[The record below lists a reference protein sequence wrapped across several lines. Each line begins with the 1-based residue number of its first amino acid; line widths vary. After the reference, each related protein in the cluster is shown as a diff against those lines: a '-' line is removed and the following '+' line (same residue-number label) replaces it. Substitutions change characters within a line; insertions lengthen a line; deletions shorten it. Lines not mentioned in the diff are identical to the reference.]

1 MKDQLFKNIESKT
14 NVKKED
20 ILSLARAVQTQD
32 LTNEDNLRKL
42 IHDVAS
48 LANKEVSKDKEE
60 RIIKAIRG
68 KGMKDIDKLI

>member
-1 MKDQLFKNIESKT
+1 MRDNLFKNIESKT

-20 ILSLARAVQTQD
+20 ILNLARAVQTQD

-42 IHDVAS
+42 IADVAT
-48 LANKEVSKDKEE
+48 LANKEISKEKEE

-68 KGMKDIDKLI
+68 KSIKDIDKLI